1 MGLDMVLEPRIDS
14 FDNIVYDVVLKYRAY
29 HLIVS
34 LSSIIVQ
41 VYYIST
47 MRYILEDV
55 SSVSLVVTY

>member
-14 FDNIVYDVVLKYRAY
+14 FDNIAYDVVLKYRAY